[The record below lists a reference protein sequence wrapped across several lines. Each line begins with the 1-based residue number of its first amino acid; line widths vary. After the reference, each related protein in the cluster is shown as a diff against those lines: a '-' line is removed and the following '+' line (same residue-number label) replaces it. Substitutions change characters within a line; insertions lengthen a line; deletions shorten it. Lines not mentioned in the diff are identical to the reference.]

1 MQRVTEQVDATYLE
15 QTPPRA
21 VPPSMVL
28 NLLSDYVFDRS
39 LRSLLNPVLIVGVV
53 ALVLLFVLRASP
65 WLRLIPLLLILGWMA
80 HEAKQIWRRTH
91 EDLELLRN
99 GLTVRAHVLRLRP
112 YRDTTG
118 ALEGAL
124 LDCAIP
130 VAPRRTY
137 VGSIWLSEHA
147 EALRLANQGR
157 VEVIC
162 LPRTP
167 GTWRVIEE
175 VKSAIRYD
183 HMGPMQTLPHEE

>member
-15 QTPPRA
+15 QAPPRA
-21 VPPSMVL
+21 VPPSMVV
-28 NLLSDYVFDRS
+28 NLLSDYVFERP
-39 LRSLLNPVLIVGVV
+39 LRALLSPLLIAGVV
-53 ALVLLFVLRASP
+53 ALILLFLLRASP
-65 WLRLIPLLLILGWMA
+65 WLRLIPLLVILGWMVR
-80 HEAKQIWRRTH
+80 EAARIWRRTR

-99 GLTVRAHVLRLRP
+99 GLLVRAHVLRLRP
-112 YRDTTG
+112 YRATSGTLD
-118 ALEGAL
+118 GAL

-175 VKSAIRYD
+175 VKAVIRYD